1 MLIFE
6 FRVLL
11 PMTTE
16 EYQVG
21 QLFSVAET
29 SKNETG
35 GGDGIEVL
43 INEPFKS
50 EKGIQPPGMPGNF
63 TEGQYTHKIYH
74 ISKKV
79 PRFLRM
85 VAPKGSL
92 EVTEKA
98 WNAYPYCKTVL
109 SNPGYMK
116 DNFELSITSMH
127 VDNDQGLQENVHGL
141 TKEELAKRQIV
152 YIDISRHPHQLSNR
166 NDYKAH
172 EDPLKFHSEKTGR
185 GPLVGPEWWKLMKNH
200 GMPVMCAYK
209 LVRVHFKWFGLQTRV
224 EKMVQNQEERIFT
237 NFHRQVFCW
246 MDKWH
251 GLTMDDIRQIEE
263 KVKKEL
269 DDQIKHG
276 SVRGTCA
283 EGD

>member
-1 MLIFE
+1 MLIYE

-16 EYQVG
+16 EYQVA

-43 INEPFKS
+43 KNEPYSKDR
-50 EKGIQPPGMPGNF
+50 GIQPTGMPDRYSD
-63 TEGQYTHKIYH
+63 GQYTEKIYH

-92 EVTEKA
+92 EATEKA

-127 VDNDQGLQENVHGL
+127 VDNDHGQQENVHGL
-141 TKEELAKRQIV
+141 TREELAKRVVV
-152 YIDISRHPHQLSNR
+152 YIDISKHPNQLQNR
-166 NDYKAH
+166 SDYKEH
-172 EDPLKFHSEKTGR
+172 EDPLRFHSEKTGR
-185 GPLVGPEWWKLMKNH
+185 GPLVGPEWWKLMKGH
-200 GMPVMCAYK
+200 DMPVMCAYK

-224 EKMVQNQEERIFT
+224 EKMIQNQEERIFT

-251 GLTMDDIRQIEE
+251 GLTMDDIRRLED
-263 KVKKEL
+263 KTKKEL
-269 DDQIKHG
+269 DDQRERG
-276 SVRGTCA
+276 NVRGTCA
-283 EGD
+283 EGE